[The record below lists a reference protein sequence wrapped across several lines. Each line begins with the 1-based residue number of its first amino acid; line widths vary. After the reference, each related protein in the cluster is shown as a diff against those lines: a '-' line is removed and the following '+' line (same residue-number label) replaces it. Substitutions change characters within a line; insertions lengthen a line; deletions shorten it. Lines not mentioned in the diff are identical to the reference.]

1 MNDVSTSVNRQS
13 HIFQLPKLKRACFI
27 SIPNRMNGGAS
38 LGITKRDLHS
48 LVDTMPTNER
58 ALEKAYRLLSSVKED
73 VTTSVTPLPL
83 PPSGLSYDAY
93 IEFLNSHQ
101 LSSKDAEELESQL
114 DEFDRIDNLTS
125 SQKGLDT
132 WES

>member
-1 MNDVSTSVNRQS
+1 M
-13 HIFQLPKLKRACFI
+13 
-27 SIPNRMNGGAS
+27 
-38 LGITKRDLHS
+38 GITKRDLHS

-83 PPSGLSYDAY
+83 PTSGLSYDAY